1 MIDRSQQEANPD
13 SQYCGPRL
21 QHMESS
27 SYKNHGEESWL
38 LVLDPVPIRL
48 SLPLPFQRTQPF
60 CFQAIPR
67 SFAKAPRSGSAPLSA
82 TRPSN
87 RDDYGVLVHER
98 PLTIATSRPWCNN
111 WQGTRIL
118 RDPGKQR
125 RGPRCIRILSGH
137 REPFDDVPGYTPT
150 RSESQVVPGSSVPTL
165 DRSRVARVT
174 HLHRMVGSIGSE
186 RPAVSDWASA
196 LSWGRDEA
204 DLVHELQ
211 AGSETAFDWLV
222 THYHGPVYNLIL
234 GMLGDTSDAADGT
247 QEVFL
252 KAFRGIRNFRQGSS
266 LKTWLYRIAI
276 REALNHKRWF
286 KRHVQKNVSIDA
298 EPEEGQAKIE
308 VEDLGATP
316 FEQLAALEIQ
326 VAVHGALQQIPD
338 VFRSAVIL
346 RDLEGLSYEEVAE
359 VLECSV
365 GTVKSRILRGRRAL
379 KEILEPLL
387 GGHQIRGCHPPTYSH
402 GNVSEAQP
410 SPFGDAFSAARRIT
424 VSSQCTSP
432 RASSTGKGVQ

>member
-1 MIDRSQQEANPD
+1 M
-13 SQYCGPRL
+13 
-21 QHMESS
+21 
-27 SYKNHGEESWL
+27 
-38 LVLDPVPIRL
+38 LVNV
-48 SLPLPFQRTQPF
+48 
-60 CFQAIPR
+60 
-67 SFAKAPRSGSAPLSA
+67 
-82 TRPSN
+82 
-87 RDDYGVLVHER
+87 
-98 PLTIATSRPWCNN
+98 
-111 WQGTRIL
+111 
-118 RDPGKQR
+118 
-125 RGPRCIRILSGH
+125 
-137 REPFDDVPGYTPT
+137 
-150 RSESQVVPGSSVPTL
+150 
-165 DRSRVARVT
+165 
-174 HLHRMVGSIGSE
+174 GSE

-204 DLVHELQ
+204 ELVHELQ

-222 THYHGPVYNLIL
+222 THYHAPVYNLIL
-234 GMLGDTSDAADGT
+234 GMLGDTSDAADGS

-286 KRHVQKNVSIDA
+286 KRHLQKNVSIDA
-298 EPEEGQAKIE
+298 QPEEGQARIE
-308 VEDLGATP
+308 IEDLCATP

-326 VAVHGALQQIPD
+326 VAVHGALQQVPD

-359 VLECSV
+359 VLDCSV

-387 GGHQIRGCHPPTYSH
+387 GAQQVHGARAQTASH

-410 SPFGDAFSAARRIT
+410 SPFGDAFSAARRVT
-424 VSSQCTSP
+424 VSSEGLTALRSPETSTALRSPEMMSP
-432 RASSTGKGVQ
+432 RASSTGNGVQ

>member
-1 MIDRSQQEANPD
+1 VTTFR
-13 SQYCGPRL
+13 RL
-21 QHMESS
+21 D
-27 SYKNHGEESWL
+27 
-38 LVLDPVPIRL
+38 VLSPI
-48 SLPLPFQRTQPF
+48 
-60 CFQAIPR
+60 A
-67 SFAKAPRSGSAPLSA
+67 A
-82 TRPSN
+82 
-87 RDDYGVLVHER
+87 E
-98 PLTIATSRPWCNN
+98 RPWCNN
-111 WQGTRIL
+111 ERGARIL
-118 RDPGKQR
+118 RHPGKQLLS
-125 RGPRCIRILSGH
+125 PRCLSILSGH
-137 REPFDDVPGYTPT
+137 RG
-150 RSESQVVPGSSVPTL
+150 QVDLGPLCKSCLGPSFYRWTEQQGGPYFSSGP
-165 DRSRVARVT
+165 
-174 HLHRMVGSIGSE
+174 E

-222 THYHGPVYNLIL
+222 THYHAPVYNLIL
-234 GMLGDTSDAADGT
+234 GMLGDTSDAADGA

-298 EPEEGQAKIE
+298 EPQEGQARIE
-308 VEDLGATP
+308 IEDLGATP
-316 FEQLAALEIQ
+316 FDQLASLEIRVVVQ
-326 VAVHGALQQIPD
+326 AALQQVPD

-346 RDLEGLSYEEVAE
+346 RDLEGLSYEEVSE

-387 GGHQIRGCHPPTYSH
+387 GAHQIHGSHAQTSSH
-402 GNVSEAQP
+402 GSVSEPQP

-424 VSSQCTSP
+424 ISSQGLSP
-432 RASSTGKGVQ
+432 RASSAGKGVQ